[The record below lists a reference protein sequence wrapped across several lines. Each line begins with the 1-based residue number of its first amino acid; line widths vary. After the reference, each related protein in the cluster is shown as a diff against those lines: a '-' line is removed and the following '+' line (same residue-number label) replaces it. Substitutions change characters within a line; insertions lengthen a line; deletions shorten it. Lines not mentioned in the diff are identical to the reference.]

1 MWDTTALYTGQE
13 DNTTAKTVGKTAVT
27 PSHPQTPGY
36 LILQKGQSM
45 RPHYHFLKRTQSR
58 LLWGCVICTS
68 HLGISLL
75 GRVAEF
81 GQRLLPFYPVR
92 VTKKIRV
99 KNPHINLPGPLC
111 PLAGARTSWS
121 LMDRCRQK
129 EHSPPL
135 LGCQILLQTLFSCS

>member
-1 MWDTTALYTGQE
+1 MLLLTPRGQQGE
-13 DNTTAKTVGKTAVT
+13 KINPWCGILLFHVGYYCLVYGSGGQHYCQTVGKTAVA

-99 KNPHINLPGPLC
+99 KNPHINLPGPLLPSC
-111 PLAGARTSWS
+111 WS
-121 LMDRCRQK
+121 QSKL
-129 EHSPPL
+129 EPN
-135 LGCQILLQTLFSCS
+135 G